1 MMKKKTI
8 SGIVLIVAGCALC
21 SIEAIATLGG
31 LSVIAG
37 IITLCVKPKKSSSKT
52 KVQSSPI
59 STINT
64 SYTTVSDGQHDNRPF
79 PAPEAIHPP
88 EPVTKHTSASTTY
101 TIIKPKTKKALT
113 ALQHGEYTVFDLET
127 TGLSPTADKIIE
139 IAMVHHNADGT
150 IQTYSSLFNPGCKI
164 PSRITKITGITD
176 ADVENAPVI
185 EDCLEDILCMIGDS
199 PLVAHNAH
207 FDMRFLTN
215 LFCQA
220 GICMDLTAYDTLEM
234 ARRAY
239 PDSPDHKLATLIQQL
254 NLSEMDQAHRALDD
268 AMCTHALFCKCVDDL
283 LALREAELAAR
294 RST

>member
-1 MMKKKTI
+1 MKNSWYLQTWF
-8 SGIVLIVAGCALC
+8 IVLIIFLFWPAAVVLMCIRAHRKKALKR
-21 SIEAIATLGG
+21 SRNQAQP
-31 LSVIAG
+31 
-37 IITLCVKPKKSSSKT
+37 ITMTVYTTISNNSSSNSA
-52 KVQSSPI
+52 SSSRSSVSHI
-59 STINT
+59 TEA
-64 SYTTVSDGQHDNRPF
+64 SYSEDTTTTCG
-79 PAPEAIHPP
+79 
-88 EPVTKHTSASTTY
+88 SASTTY
-101 TIIKPKTKKALT
+101 TVIKPKTKKALT

-164 PSRITKITGITD
+164 PSKITKITGITD

-268 AMCTHALFCKCVDDL
+268 AMCTHTLFCKCVDDL
-283 LALREAELAAR
+283 LALRDAELAAR